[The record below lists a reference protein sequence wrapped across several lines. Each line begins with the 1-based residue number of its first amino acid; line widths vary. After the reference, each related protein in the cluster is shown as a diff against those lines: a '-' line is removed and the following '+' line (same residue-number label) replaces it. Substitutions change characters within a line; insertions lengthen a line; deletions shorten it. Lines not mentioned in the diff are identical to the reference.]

1 MKMRAALESEHTGL
15 HLHSW
20 IDCIWGV
27 SQRNVKI
34 RNTFTDI
41 CYADSTIIKNHCK
54 SQTKRLL
61 RKTDD
66 LESYFKKDCH
76 LSSGERMKFQALDLQ
91 VSQFG
96 RVPKCIFS
104 FAHPKKKIKSMQNK
118 KQNDMS
124 FDKELNLLGIS
135 PLDFEQPQSFSDIHG
150 NTEIQTT
157 SRFED
162 FDVKPKSK
170 N

>member
-1 MKMRAALESEHTGL
+1 
-15 HLHSW
+15 
-20 IDCIWGV
+20 
-27 SQRNVKI
+27 
-34 RNTFTDI
+34 
-41 CYADSTIIKNHCK
+41 
-54 SQTKRLL
+54 
-61 RKTDD
+61 
-66 LESYFKKDCH
+66 
-76 LSSGERMKFQALDLQ
+76 
-91 VSQFG
+91 
-96 RVPKCIFS
+96 
-104 FAHPKKKIKSMQNK
+104 MQNK

-135 PLDFEQPQSFSDIHG
+135 PLDFEQPQSFSDING